1 MGRIVRAP
9 GDFLAGVLF
18 VAVGAAS
25 LVIGRGYRL
34 GTLLS
39 MGPGY
44 FPRVVGLLFTV
55 LGLLVAI
62 VALRVNGERLEAW
75 RLRPIVLVTAGIVAF
90 GFCLERYGLVV
101 ASLVLLVTACFAD
114 RGRRVPEAIGIAAL
128 LTFIAW
134 VVFVKG
140 LEMPMP
146 VWPEFGSA
154 G

>member
-9 GDFLAGVLF
+9 GDFLAGVIF
-18 VAVGAAS
+18 VTVGAAS
-25 LVIGRGYRL
+25 LFIGRGYRL

-44 FPRVVGLLFTV
+44 FPRVIGILFTV
-55 LGLLVAI
+55 LGLVIAI
-62 VALRVNGERLEAW
+62 VALRVDGDKLGAW
-75 RLRPIVLVTAGIVAF
+75 RLRPIVLVTAAIVAF

-101 ASLVLLVTACFAD
+101 ASMVLVVVACFAD
-114 RGRRVPEAIGIAAL
+114 RGRKIPEAIGVAIL
-128 LTFIAW
+128 LTLVAW
-134 VVFVKG
+134 VVFVEG

-154 G
+154 A

>member
-9 GDFLAGVLF
+9 GDFLAGVIF
-18 VAVGAAS
+18 VAVGVAA

-44 FPRVVGLLFTV
+44 FPRIIGILFTAF
-55 LGLLVAI
+55 GLVVAI
-62 VALRVNGERLEAW
+62 VALRVDGEKLDPW
-75 RLRPIVLVTAGIVAF
+75 RVRPIVLITAAIVAF

-101 ASLVLLVTACFAD
+101 ASMVLLVVACFAD
-114 RGRRVPEAIGIAAL
+114 RGRKVPEAIGVAAL
-128 LTFIAW
+128 LTLIAW

-140 LEMPMP
+140 LEMPLL
-146 VWPEFGSA
+146 VWPEFG
-154 G
+154 GTG